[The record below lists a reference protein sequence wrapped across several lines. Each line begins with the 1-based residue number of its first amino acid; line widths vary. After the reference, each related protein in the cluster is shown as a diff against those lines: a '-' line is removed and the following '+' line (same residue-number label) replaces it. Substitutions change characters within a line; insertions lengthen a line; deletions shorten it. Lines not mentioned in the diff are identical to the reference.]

1 MAARIHCGRNA
12 LQRNVQHRIIN
23 YGNCRFGSFFLIN
36 LIVMQFLGSLNIRI
50 YIISWRQNGTSE
62 ECAAE
67 FVRTL
72 ARGLRW
78 VSRHLGRRSDA
89 ISPDNWECRACSPDG
104 IAARERDVTWAAITA
119 EPDAVAPS
127 DCRRLSANLR
137 NFSQSLDLQLVQARR
152 SSRAAGDSSA
162 AVWVA
167 ALGQDC
173 IDVLICSLD
182 FLLFFY
188 FRLQLF
194 TELRHI
200 PI

>member
-1 MAARIHCGRNA
+1 MI
-12 LQRNVQHRIIN
+12 
-23 YGNCRFGSFFLIN
+23 F
-36 LIVMQFLGSLNIRI
+36 
-50 YIISWRQNGTSE
+50 ISIDLCMDYVNRLYCNKWEKRRSCE

-78 VSRHLGRRSDA
+78 VSRHLGRRLRCHLSRQLGVPGMF
-89 ISPDNWECRACSPDG
+89 SRWHRSK
-104 IAARERDVTWAAITA
+104 RERCHLGGNYQL
-119 EPDAVAPS
+119 PDAVAPS

-137 NFSQSLDLQLVQARR
+137 NFSQSTDLQLVPARR

-182 FLLFFY
+182 FLLFSY
-188 FRLQLF
+188 ILD
-194 TELRHI
+194 
-200 PI
+200 